1 MKWADILASMVMKK
15 KETRTLSGIERI
27 NTRRNGEKL
36 DLSMKWAVDRR
47 EKENDRRY
55 YSEKRRFNRY
65 DDGREIICF
74 PMTALPIKAQVLDAS
89 LGGMR
94 LKADEMIRVNT
105 DVGVVLDIKGQSA
118 HFLVQVLW
126 EEKREDSY
134 EYGVRFARMEHDN
147 NQQVVQY
154 IAQLK

>member
-1 MKWADILASMVMKK
+1 MKWAGILANMVMRK
-15 KETRTLSGIERI
+15 KETKSPIGVEKV
-27 NTRRNGEKL
+27 NTRRNEEAL
-36 DLSMKWAVDRR
+36 NLNMRWAVDRR
-47 EKENDRRY
+47 ESGRQY
-55 YSEKRRFNRY
+55 YSEKRRFHRY
-65 DDGREIICF
+65 NDGQEVFCY

-94 LKADEMIRVNT
+94 IKANEMIRVNT
-105 DVGVVLDIKGQSA
+105 DVGVVLHIKGQSA

-147 NQQVVQY
+147 NQQVIRY
-154 IAQLK
+154 ISDLKV